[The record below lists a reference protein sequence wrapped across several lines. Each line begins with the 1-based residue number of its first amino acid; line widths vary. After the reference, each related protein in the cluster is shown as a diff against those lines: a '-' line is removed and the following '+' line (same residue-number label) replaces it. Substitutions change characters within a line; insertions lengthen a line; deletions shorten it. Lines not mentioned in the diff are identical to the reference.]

1 MNERVKCIKAHVL
14 VPERF
19 PLPEASSDRRLPLL
33 LRVPRDV
40 EGVGVGLGKVGEV
53 LVQGDLKEGGT
64 RGGERG
70 EAGGSGG
77 ERGDKEQRR
86 GKREGRRR
94 VWECVC
100 ENVRLSHR
108 KKSVAPHD
116 RECNST
122 V

>member
-1 MNERVKCIKAHVL
+1 MKCIKAHVL

-77 ERGDKEQRR
+77 ERGRAGGGGGGEERR
-86 GKREGRRR
+86 T
-94 VWECVC
+94 
-100 ENVRLSHR
+100 
-108 KKSVAPHD
+108 KKSVGM
-116 RECNST
+116 C